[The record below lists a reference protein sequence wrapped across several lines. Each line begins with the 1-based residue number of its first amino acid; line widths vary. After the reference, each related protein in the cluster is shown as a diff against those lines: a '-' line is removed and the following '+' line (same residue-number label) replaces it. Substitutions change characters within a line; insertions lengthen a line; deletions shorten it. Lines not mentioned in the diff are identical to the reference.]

1 MRHQLLTAIVL
12 FIVLLTSINSALAL
26 ADPTVLFA
34 PSQVFETKSASFSL
48 NLSNFRGAYG
58 IQHVQ
63 ASAPGFTV
71 IDIVDYMGW
80 SESFNSSLA
89 EWRDGSIANNVVLAV
104 FEFLASAPKVESD
117 AEFEATITLIDDE
130 DISHEFT
137 FPLTILND
145 NTSALLENILPLA
158 HALVKQGTNNYGIRV
173 NATDPETGI
182 DNVTF
187 SWVRCNFEEN
197 ITPEEHTLQLAQT
210 GGFYQ
215 NTIDFSDY
223 ENEHE
228 VCFEF
233 EAYNNG
239 GDRSAYSG
247 SLVIDGVPPSVT
259 LVSPVDG
266 AIIGL
271 SRNFSFFAADN
282 LAQEVECSMYID
294 GTSYLEDIEAQFMD
308 VVFIPSADVE
318 EGEHTWQMKCVDP
331 AGWLG
336 ESTVWS
342 YNLDKTP
349 PQINMTSPENNSII
363 SEPTLLEFEVTDNYD
378 LNRVWFVR
386 GGNATEVEGVFSIDI
401 ESWPEGPSEFAVR
414 ARDSVGN
421 QAEQTYRVIVDR
433 TPPTVSLVSPENNG
447 SSDVHVNFTYSVLDS
462 YDAELD
468 CKVYIGGTGYEQHTA
483 VNGVENSWSKLL
495 ALGEYRWKV
504 QCVDDAGNSGTS
516 DERQFNVVDRTGPD
530 ISVDIPDVVFRGDPV
545 LISLEVTDIS
555 GVGSVTATLIDP
567 DGNTQSVPLEALA
580 DQYTA
585 SITTTTNSITGIYT
599 LEVSAVDTLN
609 NSNTISG
616 NYDLEYVYVI
626 VLDLTPSTARPSAS
640 VEASGLVLYDNGSDV
655 PETYITLSTPVN
667 ETQNIFSNVSLNGSA
682 FVFSFAAPSFN
693 GVYNITAHIQSA
705 DNRKEYTKTK
715 QLTVST
721 PGQGGNGGGGGGGGG
736 GGSDPDEEAPE
747 EECESDWSCTA
758 WTSCSGGRQSRTCS
772 DLNSCGDDSRR
783 AEQRSCSEKE
793 KKSKEDANTNS
804 DQSGYNAERESP
816 ASNADDEA
824 IVVDDDELK
833 GKSAGIGKAAG
844 FMNLLGDNG
853 SKLFFASLLVALLA
867 GLYKYGWGKIK
878 KKTFSAVDVLSTK
891 NDRLGL
897 EAYLDERSVKHRDF

>member
-1 MRHQLLTAIVL
+1 MRHQILTAIVL
-12 FIVLLTSINSALAL
+12 FIILLTSINSALAL

-34 PSQVFETKSASFSL
+34 PSQVFETKSASFSI

-63 ASAPGFTV
+63 ALTPGFRV
-71 IDIVDYMGW
+71 VDVVDYMGW
-80 SESFNSSLA
+80 TEHINGSFA

-130 DISHEFT
+130 DVSHEFS
-137 FPLTILND
+137 FPLAILND
-145 NTSALLENILPLA
+145 NTSAILENILPLDD
-158 HALVKQGTNNYGIRV
+158 ALVKEGTTNYAIRV

-210 GGFYQ
+210 GGLYQ
-215 NTIDFSDY
+215 NTVDLSDY
-223 ENEHE
+223 EDENE

-308 VVFIPSADVE
+308 IVFIPSADVE

-378 LNRVWFVR
+378 LNRVWFVHD
-386 GGNATEVEGVFSIDI
+386 GNTTEVSGVFSIDVTD
-401 ESWPEGPSEFAVR
+401 WPEGPSEFAVR

-433 TPPTVSLVSPENNG
+433 TPPVVSLVSPENND
-447 SSDVHVNFTYSVLDS
+447 SIDVHVNFTYSVLDN
-462 YDAELD
+462 YDAELN
-468 CKVYIGGTGYEQHTA
+468 CKVYIDDTGYEQHTA
-483 VNGVENSWSKLL
+483 ANGGQNSWSKLL
-495 ALGEYRWKV
+495 ALGAYRWKV

-516 DERQFNVVDRTGPD
+516 DEKSFNVVDMTGPD
-530 ISVDIPDVVFRGDPV
+530 ISMEIPDVVFRGDPV
-545 LISLEVTDIS
+545 SISLEVTDIS

-567 DGNTQSVPLEALA
+567 DGNTQNVPLENIA

-585 SITTTTNSITGIYT
+585 SIATTTNSITGTYT

-609 NSNTISG
+609 NFNTLSG

-626 VLDLTPSTARPSAS
+626 VFDLAPSTTIPSAV
-640 VEASGLVLYDNGSDV
+640 VEANGLVLYDNGSSV
-655 PETYITLSTPVN
+655 PETYLTVSIPLN
-667 ETQNIFSNVSLNGSA
+667 ETRDVSLNGSA
-682 FVFSFAAPSFN
+682 FAFSFAAPSSD
-693 GVYNITAHIQSA
+693 GVYNVTAYIESA
-705 DNRKEYTKTK
+705 ANGREYNKTK
-715 QLTVST
+715 QLTIST
-721 PGQGGNGGGGGGGGG
+721 PGQGGSGGGGGGGG
-736 GGSDPDEEAPE
+736 GGSDSDEEDPE
-747 EECESDWSCTA
+747 QECESDWSCTA
-758 WTSCSGGRQSRTCS
+758 WTSCSGGRQSRTCY
-772 DLNSCGDDSRR
+772 DRNGCGDDSRR
-783 AEQRSCSEKE
+783 SEQKSCSD
-793 KKSKEDANTNS
+793 KKKTKTES
-804 DQSGYNAERESP
+804 DTESNKNSGYNAGRESP
-816 ASNADDEA
+816 AANANEES
-824 IVVDDDELK
+824 IVVEDDDLK
-833 GKSAGIGKAAG
+833 GKSAGIGKATG
-844 FMNLLGDNG
+844 FMNLLEDNG
-853 SKLFFASLLVALLA
+853 SMVFFASLLVAVLA

-891 NDRLGL
+891 GDKLGL